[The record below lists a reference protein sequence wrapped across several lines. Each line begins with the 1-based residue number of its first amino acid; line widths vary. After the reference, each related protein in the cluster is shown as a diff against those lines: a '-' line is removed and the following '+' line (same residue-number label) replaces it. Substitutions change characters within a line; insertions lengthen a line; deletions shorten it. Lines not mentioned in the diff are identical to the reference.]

1 MTIRRMW
8 RSATAVGIV
17 VGSGGCGGSP
27 IAPPPPPAT
36 LSLTCPATANVQS
49 VDGNATNVSFDQ
61 PQAVG
66 GAAPVTTTCSAQS
79 GSAFAIGT
87 STVNCQAVD
96 SRGQS
101 ASCGFIVNVQAPPRL
116 VGFKFL
122 AFGDS
127 LTAGVLSPS
136 LMALIVSPPESYPFV
151 LQGHLVAR
159 YRQQAPVVINE
170 GNPGEGA
177 AFTGVQRFRS
187 VLLGHRPDIVLLME
201 GTNDLHG
208 GQNGANGAIDA
219 LRAMVREAKGQD
231 IRIALATIPPQRAGG
246 LRNRG
251 AVVALIPGFNDRI
264 RTLASGEGI
273 PLIDVFNGMK
283 DDLSYIGIDD
293 LHPTARGYDVMAT
306 IYFDAIKSTFE
317 VRPTFGG
324 LPR

>member
-1 MTIRRMW
+1 VRMRWIW

-17 VGSGGCGGSP
+17 VGLGGCGSSP

-36 LSLTCPATANVQS
+36 LSLTCPSTATVQS
-49 VDGNATNVSFDQ
+49 VDGNATTVSFDQ
-61 PQAVG
+61 PHSAG
-66 GAAPVTTTCSAQS
+66 GTAPVTTTCSAQS
-79 GSAFAIGT
+79 GSSFAVGT

-96 SRGQS
+96 SRGQN

-116 VGFKFL
+116 VGERIL

-127 LTAGVLSPS
+127 LTAGVMSPAVM
-136 LMALIVSPPESYPFV
+136 LLIVSPPESYPFV

-159 YRQQAPVVINE
+159 YRQQAPVVVNE

-187 VLLGHRPDIVLLME
+187 VLLQNRPNIVLLME
-201 GTNDLHG
+201 GTNDLLG
-208 GQNGANGAIDA
+208 GQGAANAAIDA
-219 LRAMVREAKGQD
+219 LRTMVLEAKSQG

-246 LRNRG
+246 VRNRG

-264 RTLASGEGI
+264 RSLASGEGI

-283 DDLSYIGIDD
+283 DDLSYIGVDD
-293 LHPTARGYDVMAT
+293 LHPTARGYDAMAT
-306 IYFDAIKSTFE
+306 IYFDAIKSAFE
-317 VRPTFGG
+317 VRPTLGG
-324 LPR
+324 FLR